1 MLPPHQPSP
10 SATGAA
16 DAAGDPDF
24 LLGPPSAEFLRDV
37 PIEFARDHLALSE
50 GVAPG
55 GRERV
60 AMTGRDGDDLVA
72 HNLAARLGREVSVRI
87 VDAEPLA
94 RAIDAL
100 ARERR
105 EDVDTR
111 LRSSQAPPEPAPGQG
126 LDATDIAAA
135 LAAEERDLLRTT
147 GRAPVVKLVHGLL
160 FEALGR
166 RASDIHIQP
175 TPGIPTPGG
184 ARLGDSS
191 GGRPEN
197 GATSTLSIG
206 AARASHGT
214 GVGSGSEAGGASGG
228 GGVVI
233 RYRIDGA
240 LVEAHRLPRRLLD
253 PIVGRVKVMAQMDI
267 AERRLP
273 QDGRAAVT
281 IGGQEIDLRV
291 SSLPTA
297 LGERLVIR
305 LLDKRRTELFDL
317 ERLGMPAGVRRRFEA
332 LCERPHGMI
341 LVTGPTGSGKTT
353 TLYSALLRLNRSELN
368 ILTLEDPIEYE
379 LPGIS
384 QSQINPRKG
393 VTFGTGLR
401 HVLRQDPDV
410 IMVGEIRDAE
420 TARIAVQSALTGHL
434 VFSTLHTNSAASA
447 VTRLVDLGVEPYL
460 INAALT
466 ATLAQRLVRTLCEG
480 CRGAGCE
487 RCAGGG
493 FRGRLGLY
501 ELLVMDPRLR
511 ELVAAGAS
519 ASDLHD
525 AAVRAGMQTLR
536 EGGLAAVAAGLT
548 TRSEVDRVTLVDE
561 AFDEDI
567 DSPAP
572 TTVDLERDASQGG
585 A

>member
-1 MLPPHQPSP
+1 MQTAATPSRE
-10 SATGAA
+10 AA
-16 DAAGDPDF
+16 IDAAAPVRAAPEAGAG
-24 LLGPPSAEFLRDV
+24 LAASAEFLRLV

-50 GVAPG
+50 GVDEE
-55 GRERV
+55 GRERLMM
-60 AMTGRDGDDLVA
+60 AGRPSAELIA
-72 HNLAARLGREVSVRI
+72 HNLSARLGRPVSVRI
-87 VDAEPLA
+87 VDEEFLA

-100 ARERR
+100 AREHR
-105 EDVDTR
+105 TA
-111 LRSSQAPPEPAPGQG
+111 SGTGTTSGAAPGANPAGGGAASAGQG
-126 LDATDIAAA
+126 LDAGDIAAA
-135 LAAEERDLLRTT
+135 LAAEERDLLRTS

-166 RASDIHIQP
+166 GASDVHVQP
-175 TPGIPTPGG
+175 TPATAGG
-184 ARLGDSS
+184 SGAGSGEDSS
-191 GGRPEN
+191 
-197 GATSTLSIG
+197 
-206 AARASHGT
+206 
-214 GVGSGSEAGGASGG
+214 
-228 GGVVI
+228 VVV
-233 RYRIDGA
+233 RYRVDGA
-240 LVEAHRLPRRLLD
+240 LIEAHRLPRRLLD

-297 LGERLVIR
+297 QGERLVIR

-317 ERLGMPAGVRRRFEA
+317 ERLGMPPEARRRFAA

-368 ILTLEDPIEYE
+368 IMTLEDPIEYE

-393 VTFGTGLR
+393 VTFGSGLR

-420 TARIAVQSALTGHL
+420 TAKIAVQSALTGHL

-466 ATLAQRLVRTLCEG
+466 ATLAQRLVRTLCVG
-480 CRGAGCE
+480 CRGAGCGD
-487 RCAGGG
+487 CAGKG

-501 ELLVMDPRLR
+501 ELLVMDPKLR
-511 ELVAAGAS
+511 ELVAGGAS
-519 ASDLHD
+519 ASALHD
-525 AAVRAGMQTLR
+525 AAVRGGMQTLR
-536 EGGLAAVAAGLT
+536 EGGLAAVASGLT
-548 TRSEVDRVTLVDE
+548 TRSEVDRVTLAEE
-561 AFDEDI
+561 ALDEDPI
-567 DSPAP
+567 A
-572 TTVDLERDASQGG
+572 DADARNVGVSDGKEL
-585 A
+585 

>member
-1 MLPPHQPSP
+1 M
-10 SATGAA
+10 
-16 DAAGDPDF
+16 
-24 LLGPPSAEFLRDV
+24 SAEFLRLV
-37 PIEFARDHLALSE
+37 PIEFARDHLVLSE
-50 GVAPG
+50 GVDEVD
-55 GRERV
+55 RERLMM
-60 AMTGRDGDDLVA
+60 AGRSSDDLIA
-72 HNLAARLGREVSVRI
+72 HNVAARLGRSVSVRV
-87 VDAEPLA
+87 VDEEFLA

-100 ARERR
+100 AREHRTTSGAGT
-105 EDVDTR
+105 VA
-111 LRSSQAPPEPAPGQG
+111 APIGIAGAEATTLGSG
-126 LDATDIAAA
+126 LDAGDIAAA
-135 LAAEERDLLRTT
+135 LASEERDLLRTS
-147 GRAPVVKLVHGLL
+147 GRAPIVKLVHGLL

-166 RASDIHIQP
+166 GASDVHVQP
-175 TPGIPTPGG
+175 TPMTAVGP
-184 ARLGDSS
+184 
-191 GGRPEN
+191 
-197 GATSTLSIG
+197 
-206 AARASHGT
+206 AAGTADAS
-214 GVGSGSEAGGASGG
+214 
-228 GGVVI
+228 VVV
-233 RYRIDGA
+233 RYRVDGA
-240 LVEAHRLPRRLLD
+240 LIEAHQFPRRLLD

-297 LGERLVIR
+297 QGERLVIR

-317 ERLGMPAGVRRRFEA
+317 ERLGMPPEARRHFAA

-368 ILTLEDPIEYE
+368 IMTLEDPIEYE

-393 VTFGTGLR
+393 VTFGSGLR

-420 TARIAVQSALTGHL
+420 TAKIAVQSALTGHL

-466 ATLAQRLVRTLCEG
+466 ATLAQRLVRTLCVS
-480 CRGAGCE
+480 CRGAGCGD
-487 RCAGGG
+487 CAGKG

-511 ELVAAGAS
+511 DLFANGAS
-519 ASDLHD
+519 ASALHD
-525 AAVRAGMQTLR
+525 AAVRGGMQTLR
-536 EGGLAAVAAGLT
+536 EGGLAAVANGLT
-548 TRSEVDRVTLVDE
+548 TRSEVDRVTLADE
-561 AFDEDI
+561 ALDEDPI
-567 DSPAP
+567 
-572 TTVDLERDASQGG
+572 VDAGVADIGG
-585 A
+585 SDGKEM